1 MKPIVTSLFS
11 SSLILAAALLAG
23 SILGQPARAAETVAS
38 EVATPNSTIVSA
50 PTGRQQ
56 QWLNATPEKRVQLAE
71 LLGEDGARQ
80 FANSKGWKPLMDG
93 TQSTLRQGFDQVY
106 RSADDIVHVV
116 EAKGGSSQLA
126 RSYGYLQGSSE
137 WAVKAAERTL
147 TSSVASAAE
156 KEAAKAVLQA
166 ARSGKLH
173 VHVIRTK
180 HVLGEP
186 TVALLE
192 GTTQASDDAARLART
207 VVDDLA
213 ARGIN
218 VLDDVAAS
226 SDDVARAL
234 VRTSDDAIKGA
245 ANVGDD
251 LARAAVA
258 AEGSTGTVAKVAK
271 VGSKIAIPI
280 AVAVDVGL
288 RVNEGVTIEQRFA
301 EGELTQQEREISHA
315 KNAAG
320 MVGGWGGALAGAKL
334 GAMGGGA
341 AGSCVAPGPG
351 TVIGGAAGAVVGG
364 AVGYFGG
371 EAAAE
376 AAAEWTVN
384 KVHQAGTTISE
395 VASTVGNACSE
406 AWNWVFGD

>member
-1 MKPIVTSLFS
+1 MLTTVTSLFS
-11 SSLILAAALLAG
+11 HSLILAAVLMAG
-23 SILGQPARAAETVAS
+23 SILGQPARAAETVAP
-38 EVATPNSTIVSA
+38 EVATPSATVVST
-50 PTGRQQ
+50 PTARQQ
-56 QWLNATPEKRVQLAE
+56 QWLSATPEQRVQLAE
-71 LLGEDGARQ
+71 ALGEDGARQ
-80 FANSKGWKPLMDG
+80 FAKSKGWKPLMDG
-93 TQSTLRQGFDQVY
+93 TKSTLRQGFDQVY

-137 WAVKAAERTL
+137 WAVKAAERTI
-147 TSSVASAAE
+147 TSSTASAAE
-156 KEAAKAVLQA
+156 KDAAKAALRA

-192 GTTQASDDAARLART
+192 RTTQASDDAARLART

-213 ARGIN
+213 AWGIK
-218 VLDDVAAS
+218 VLDDVAAPS
-226 SDDVARAL
+226 EDVARAL
-234 VRTSDDAIKGA
+234 GRMSDDAIKGA

-251 LARAAVA
+251 VARAAAA
-258 AEGSTGTVAKVAK
+258 AERSAGTVAKVARVASK
-271 VGSKIAIPI
+271 VAIPI

-288 RVNEGVTIEQRFA
+288 RVNEGTTIERRFA
-301 EGELTQQEREISHA
+301 EGELTQQEREVSHA

-364 AVGYFGG
+364 VVGYFGG

-376 AAAEWTVN
+376 TAAEWTVK

-395 VASTVGNACSE
+395 AASTVGNACSG
-406 AWNWVFGD
+406 AWKWVFGD